1 MENNLRE
8 KHRQAHYDATD
19 RNDKLMINFWDID
32 HTIHSLY
39 EGRGSQKRILIILL
53 EFGTITQ
60 RGLTEWLGIQPGSAS
75 EVIAKLEKSGL
86 IVRTENPVDRRTTD
100 ITLTEQG
107 RIKAEEAAQQRKAG
121 HEQLFMCLAEDEKAA
136 LLTLL
141 EQLNADWRE
150 RYKNMDDHS
159 HDRHGHGK
167 HRHHHEREGR

>member
-1 MENNLRE
+1 MEKNFRE
-8 KHRQAHYDATD
+8 EFRQAHYDATD

-32 HTIHSLY
+32 HTMHSLY

-86 IVRTENPVDRRTTD
+86 IARTENPVDRRTTD

-107 RIKAEEAAQQRKAG
+107 RVKAEEAAQQRRMR
-121 HEQLFMCLAEDEKAA
+121 HEQMFATLTEDEKVT

-141 EQLNADWRE
+141 EKLNADWRE

-159 HDRHGHGK
+159 YGRHGK